1 MYPSNLFQDTRQRV
15 LLESEKLNMDSM
27 TTAPLNSSPLGPNQD
42 RVKFVPPHVGRH
54 VLPNS
59 PLFAKLLRHAR
70 RNRLAI
76 RDNTLKVEKTYG
88 DLLVDVLAYRAFLES
103 SLSPQTLEQAERDE
117 EVYIGVLAAGGYE
130 FTVAI
135 LAVHA
140 IGAAAIPM
148 SIWSPT

>member
-1 MYPSNLFQDTRQRV
+1 MDGMITTP
-15 LLESEKLNMDSM
+15 LNMPSRG
-27 TTAPLNSSPLGPNQD
+27 ANQD
-42 RVKFVPPHVGRH
+42 RVKFVPPHIGRH

-88 DLLVDVLAYRAFLES
+88 DLLADVLTYRAFLES
-103 SLSPQTLEQAERDE
+103 SLSPQVLEQVERDE

-148 SIWSPT
+148 SMWSPS